1 MISKSAFALTA
12 AVTLV
17 LGTAALSGAPRG
29 FTLANYPACVE
40 NPSGAD
46 CLKGQQGSQ
55 RSAVGHHAAI
65 PERYRR
71 NGA

>member
-17 LGTAALSGAPRG
+17 LGTAALSGATRS
-29 FTLANYPACVE
+29 FTLVNYPACVE

-46 CLKGQQGSQ
+46 CLKGQEGSQ

>member
-12 AVTLV
+12 AVNLV
-17 LGTAALSGAPRG
+17 LGTAALAGATRD
-29 FTLANYPACVE
+29 FTLDNYPECMK

-46 CLKGQQGSQ
+46 CLKGQEGSQ

>member
-17 LGTAALSGAPRG
+17 LGTTALSGATSG
-29 FTLANYPACVE
+29 LTLVNYPACVE
-40 NPSGAD
+40 NPSGVD
-46 CLKGQQGSQ
+46 CLKGQEGSQ

-65 PERYRR
+65 PERYRH

>member
-1 MISKSAFALTA
+1 MTSKSAFAFTA

-17 LGTAALSGAPRG
+17 LGTAALAGATRG
-29 FTLANYPACVE
+29 FTLANYPSCVE

-46 CLKGQQGSQ
+46 CLKAQAGSQ
-55 RSAVGHHAAI
+55 KNGGGHHAAI